1 MTFPKDSTCEEM
13 RLVVEGGKNYMIKA
27 VKPKNQQL
35 EDKAEVKDLH
45 ETIAHLQNENK
56 KLKSENKDLKDT
68 VLTRDEKINQDL
80 AKEL

>member
-1 MTFPKDSTCEEM
+1 
-13 RLVVEGGKNYMIKA
+13 MIKA

-45 ETIAHLQNENK
+45 KTIAHLQNENK